1 MQISVVTIDDHP
13 VVRAGVRALIDDER
27 DLHVVA
33 EGRDGA
39 EAVVLYEAHFPDV
52 VLMDVRMPNI
62 DGVHAIRSIIASYPE
77 ARIVALTSYEGD
89 ADIYRA
95 IHAGARA
102 YLLKDTLG
110 TSLVDAV
117 RRVAAGE
124 RIIPPGIA
132 ARLADFIAHEELT
145 PRELEVLELAAK
157 GLRNREIA
165 LTIGRTE
172 ETVKAHLKHVMKK
185 LGVADRT
192 EAVTLALR
200 RGVIRIG

>member
-13 VVRAGVRALIDDER
+13 VVRAGVRALIDDES
-27 DLHVVA
+27 DLRVVA

-39 EAVVLYEAHFPDV
+39 EAVALYEEHEPDV
-52 VLMDVRMPNI
+52 MLMDVRMPNV
-62 DGVHAIRSIIASYPE
+62 DGVRAIRSIIASHPE

-89 ADIYRA
+89 ADVYRA
-95 IHAGARA
+95 IQAGARA

-124 RIIPPGIA
+124 RIIPPEIA
-132 ARLADFIAHEELT
+132 ARLADFMAREELT

-157 GLRNREIA
+157 NLRNRDIA
-165 LTIGRTE
+165 HAIGRTE
-172 ETVKAHLKHVMKK
+172 ETVKAHLKHIMKK

-192 EAVTLALR
+192 QAVTLALR

>member
-1 MQISVVTIDDHP
+1 M
-13 VVRAGVRALIDDER
+13 
-27 DLHVVA
+27 
-33 EGRDGA
+33 
-39 EAVVLYEAHFPDV
+39 
-52 VLMDVRMPNI
+52 LMDVRMPNV
-62 DGVHAIRSIIASYPE
+62 DGVRAIRSIIASHPE

-89 ADIYRA
+89 ADVYRA
-95 IHAGARA
+95 IQAGARA

-124 RIIPPGIA
+124 RIIPPEIA
-132 ARLADFIAHEELT
+132 ARLADFMAREELT

-157 GLRNREIA
+157 GLRNRDIA
-165 LTIGRTE
+165 HAIGRTE
-172 ETVKAHLKHVMKK
+172 ETVKAHLKHIMKK

-192 EAVTLALR
+192 QAVTLALR

>member
-1 MQISVVTIDDHP
+1 VQISVVTIDDHP
-13 VVRAGVRALIDDER
+13 VVRAGVRALIDDES
-27 DLHVVA
+27 DLRVVA

-39 EAVVLYEAHFPDV
+39 EAVALYEEHEPDV
-52 VLMDVRMPNI
+52 MLMDVRMPNV
-62 DGVHAIRSIIASYPE
+62 DGVRAIRSIIASHPE

-89 ADIYRA
+89 ADVYRA
-95 IHAGARA
+95 IQAGARA

-124 RIIPPGIA
+124 RIIPPEIA
-132 ARLADFIAHEELT
+132 ARLADFMAREELT

-157 GLRNREIA
+157 GLRNRDIA
-165 LTIGRTE
+165 HAIGRTE
-172 ETVKAHLKHVMKK
+172 ETVKAHLKHIMKK

-192 EAVTLALR
+192 QAVTLALR